1 MMYPGSVFFWF
12 KCNLEPYAKWQ
23 NFSGLRPMPYM
34 SALPFWAMFFLII
47 AYGPSSLPGLQAL
60 HAV

>member
-1 MMYPGSVFFWF
+1 MFSFNLNAISDRPCRVFAPCFAA
-12 KCNLEPYAKWQ
+12 C
-23 NFSGLRPMPYM
+23 PMN
-34 SALPFWAMFFLII
+34 ALLFWAMFFLII